1 MFLSAIKYI
10 KSPLFTMS
18 FLWDTYQLTRMT
30 SENHVITLPASKSE
44 EIHFLAKF
52 GNHTFLSMKRVSDFE
67 ICDRLSTDFFFSNL
81 TITVLKW
88 TLWTFSRCLFFCCF
102 EQISD
107 SSPWLICFGFDFD
120 EISMLLSRLNCYPV
134 SRH

>member
-52 GNHTFLSMKRVSDFE
+52 GNHTFLSMKRVSDFK
-67 ICDRLSTDFFFSNL
+67 IRDRLCTDFFFKFNNNG
-81 TITVLKW
+81 IK
-88 TLWTFSRCLFFCCF
+88 
-102 EQISD
+102 IN
-107 SSPWLICFGFDFD
+107 
-120 EISMLLSRLNCYPV
+120 SMNIFQVSFLLLL
-134 SRH
+134 